1 MAGLGSFFLEIGV
14 DQTALQR
21 GLNAAESR
29 LTSFSGK
36 LERVGTT
43 LSIAVSAPLALIG
56 KNSIK
61 AAADFET
68 LEVSFGTML
77 KSMDKGRALMKD
89 LQKYNL
95 DTPFQSAEVNNAA
108 KSLLAFGFAQNK
120 IIPQLKMI
128 GDLSAGVGIPIKELA
143 DIYGKARVQGR
154 LFAEDINQLT
164 GRGIPIIAEFAKQFG
179 VSEQAIKK
187 MTEDGKISF
196 ANLEKAFESMTQ
208 KGGQF
213 YNMTAN
219 QSKTLAGIY
228 SNFQDSVSQNLKV
241 VGDSIV
247 KNLDLKTV
255 VPQMSKMLG
264 DLAKSFSELSPQ
276 AQKAIVVIGG
286 LAVVLPP
293 LLALAGTILPAI
305 ATGFA
310 AIVSPIG
317 LAAAA
322 VAVLTAALT
331 DQYLVSTRMATMTKT
346 VAQLEEEARGQIH
359 SQAVEVGIL
368 NDVLQDNTSTLDEK
382 KKALEGLQK
391 ISPEYFK
398 GLKAENLNYSDLNV
412 SLSKYITNLENATKA
427 QILKSK
433 IDQNIKAESDILSNP
448 TSQTSALDLISAKT
462 QQMAGRLFGNERYA
476 NSVAN
481 TVVLNAANNLTELRL
496 TRKEYEKEFS
506 KLLKAGYGGDAPV
519 TSGGGSAGG
528 GGSTLTDAQ
537 IKAAQKIAEETLSL
551 RKDLQ
556 SQTRDLIIASMED
569 ETHRAKSEAKK
580 RAEDEI
586 AAMRE
591 KMIGLKNLESEF
603 AEWRKQ
609 REQSLANEIIKIQRE
624 SFKVPQEI
632 KRQMITDV
640 MNSIEPK
647 DRKKLT
653 SDRMQN
659 SLDRTIMLG
668 AKGIQSESDR
678 TSVGKI
684 LGMDIDIS
692 KWQSDSASYIEAAS
706 GIEQANARMKNSVGE
721 IGVAA
726 GLAMGETVAQI
737 MMGTAKINDIA
748 TSLLA
753 SVGSVFADILKQMA
767 VAEAKAL
774 GLKALL
780 GDPTALF
787 RVIGLAAAG
796 GLVGAFS
803 NKVGQGRASNNQ
815 QRTSSQ
821 PSYSVTRGSNIYT
834 VNKQYETI
842 RNF

>member
-29 LTSFSGK
+29 LTSFSK
-36 LERVGTT
+36 SIESAGTRI
-43 LSIAVSAPLALIG
+43 SIAVSAPLGLLAR
-56 KNSIK
+56 
-61 AAADFET
+61 
-68 LEVSFGTML
+68 
-77 KSMDKGRALMKD
+77 KS
-89 LQKYNL
+89 
-95 DTPFQSAEVNNAA
+95 V
-108 KSLLAFGFAQNK
+108 LAFGELEA
-120 IIPQLKMI
+120 LKMSLGTLEKTTDGLNKRLTELNKVAELPGLGFKEAI
-128 GDLSAGVGIPIKELA
+128 QADVRLRSVGISA
-143 DIYGKARVQGR
+143 DISKRAMLAFGNAIATAGGGKAQFDSVIYQLSQMSAKSKVLSQDFRPIIEAVPMVSAAVKKLYGTVDTEQIQSQMSKAGINSAQ
-154 LFAEDINQLT
+154 FINQLIT
-164 GRGIPIIAEFAKQFG
+164 ELEKLPKVSGGVKNALENLEDTFFKAFAKVGETIDKNVGIQKW
-179 VSEQAIKK
+179 VEQIGKS
-187 MTEDGKISF
+187 TEEL
-196 ANLEKAFESMTQ
+196 AN
-208 KGGQF
+208 
-213 YNMTAN
+213 Y
-219 QSKTLAGIY
+219 
-228 SNFQDSVSQNLKV
+228 
-241 VGDSIV
+241 
-247 KNLDLKTV
+247 
-255 VPQMSKMLG
+255 
-264 DLAKSFSELSPQ
+264 FSSLTPE
-276 AQKAIVVIGG
+276 AQKAV
-286 LAVVLPP
+286 LAIAGIAIVLPP
-293 LLALAGTILPAI
+293 LLALAGTVLPAI

-310 AIVSPIG
+310 ALISPIG

-322 VAVLTAALT
+322 ITVITAAIA
-331 DQYLVSTRMATMTKT
+331 DQYLITSKMASMTKT
-346 VAQLEEEARGQIH
+346 VAQLEDEARSQIH
-359 SQAVEVGIL
+359 TQAVEIGIL
-368 NDVLQDNTSTLDEK
+368 NDVLQDNTSTLEEK

-448 TSQTSALDLISAKT
+448 TSQTSALDLIGAKT

-496 TRKEYEKEFS
+496 TRKEYENEFA
-506 KLLKAGYGGDAPV
+506 KLLKAGYGGDAPA
-519 TSGGGSAGG
+519 TSGNGSTGG
-528 GGSTLTDAQ
+528 GGTLTDAQ
-537 IKAAQKIAEETLSL
+537 IKAAQKIAEETLAL

-569 ETHRAKSEAKK
+569 ETQRAKSEAKK

-632 KRQMITDV
+632 KRQMVTDV

-647 DRKKLT
+647 DKKKLT

-668 AKGIQSESDR
+668 AKGIQSETDR
-678 TSVGKI
+678 TSVGKV

-692 KWQSDSASYIEAAS
+692 KWQSDSASYIEAAN
-706 GIEQANARMKNSVGE
+706 GIVQANASIKESLMQISLSA
-721 IGVAA
+721 GV
-726 GLAMGETVAQI
+726 AMGETVAQ
-737 MMGTAKINDIA
+737 MMIGTATITD
-748 TSLLA
+748 LA
-753 SVGSVFADILKQMA
+753 NQMLSTVGGIFADMLKQLA
-767 VAEAKAL
+767 VAQAKL
-774 GLKALL
+774 ILVESIFN
-780 GDPTALF
+780 PTALF
-787 RVIGLAAAG
+787 KTIGLAAAG

-803 NKVGQGRASNNQ
+803 NKVGQGRASNQQ
-815 QRTSSQ
+815 QRMPIQSQTSQLRGGDLYWSQ
-821 PSYSVTRGSNIYT
+821 RR
-834 VNKQYETI
+834 YETI
-842 RNF
+842 TGF